1 MVELAQME
9 LMNTIVPV
17 FLDTLE
23 QTVKQVNCCCKLY
36 CNMQVF
42 FFVCD
47 FTFQNLNTE
56 THSKV
61 SECNTLY
68 SEILTRSLCVTFVLD
83 VNDCMP
89 NPCENGGNCTDGVN
103 EYLFVPVFLDTLE
116 QTVKQVNCCKL
127 YCKNISFHMLVTAY
141 FKFWIPK
148 IIINITM

>member
-1 MVELAQME
+1 MTVCLIPVRMVEIAQME
-9 LMNTIVPV
+9 LMNTIAPV

-42 FFVCD
+42 FCVCD
-47 FTFQNLNTE
+47 CTFQNLNTE
-56 THSKV
+56 NHSNV

-103 EYLFVPVFLDTLE
+103 EYFCTCIPGYTGTDCETGKLLQTLL
-116 QTVKQVNCCKL
+116 QKYILPYV
-127 YCKNISFHMLVTAY
+127 
-141 FKFWIPK
+141 
-148 IIINITM
+148 

>member
-1 MVELAQME
+1 MTVCLIPVRMVEIAQME

-42 FFVCD
+42 FCVYD
-47 FTFQNLNTE
+47 HRFQNLNTE
-56 THSKV
+56 NHSNV
-61 SECNTLY
+61 SECNSLY
-68 SEILTRSLCVTFVLD
+68 SEILTRSLCVIFVLD

-103 EYLFVPVFLDTLE
+103 EYLCTCITGYTGTDCETGKYRNSLHVSE
-116 QTVKQVNCCKL
+116 CNCL
-127 YCKNISFHMLVTAY
+127 LL
-141 FKFWIPK
+141 
-148 IIINITM
+148 